1 MNKRKIVNQTR
12 LRSPPPEIV
21 SFYGKKRLG
30 SPTFY
35 VLRARAS
42 MYLIFLQEIFLDI
55 IIVRPLPD
63 NR

>member
-1 MNKRKIVNQTR
+1 MNKRKIVHQTR